1 MPGVRGRHQDPE
13 WVRKRIEARRRT
25 IAAKPDFYKTFWTG
39 HPQTEEARKIMSEKK
54 KAFYA
59 SHPEAR
65 EALRQAHLGKAI
77 PEEVRKKISESN
89 AGREFSVEL
98 RKKISESLQGEKH
111 PNWKG
116 GITPI
121 NTRIRGSREYKL
133 WRKAVFERDNYT
145 CQNCG
150 QVGGYLEADHIKPFA
165 LFLELRFDINN
176 GRTLCRP
183 CHKELG
189 WELSREGLREKD
201 TGRFIGKGGLIYVN

>member
-1 MPGVRGRHQDPE
+1 MKNKGQFKKGHIPQAPFKKGQVSIFKGRHHSLE
-13 WVRKRIEARRRT
+13 SKKKLSKSALEGFRT
-25 IAAKPDFYKTFWTG
+25 GK
-39 HPQTEEARKIMSEKK
+39 RKINVFVKGHTIWIGKKHSLETREKMSLSSKGK
-54 KAFYA
+54 HK
-59 SHPEAR
+59 PWM
-65 EALRQAHLGKAI
+65 LGERNHK
-77 PEEVRKKISESN
+77 
-89 AGREFSVEL
+89 
-98 RKKISESLQGEKH
+98 
-111 PNWKG
+111 WKG

-121 NTRIRGSREYKL
+121 NKAIRESLEYEE